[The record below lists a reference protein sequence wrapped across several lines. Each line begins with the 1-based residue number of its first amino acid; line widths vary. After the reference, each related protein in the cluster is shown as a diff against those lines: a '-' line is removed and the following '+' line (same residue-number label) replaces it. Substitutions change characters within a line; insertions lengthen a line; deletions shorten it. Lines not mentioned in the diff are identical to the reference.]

1 MEIGRDKE
9 VGQVDVVEVDVWE
22 LGGGGGGGAE
32 EEAEDVQVEVVEVA
46 EVAEVTEEA
55 GGPTQAAEEGRV
67 KTPA

>member
-1 MEIGRDKE
+1 ML
-9 VGQVDVVEVDVWE
+9 GQGDVVEVDVWE

-46 EVAEVTEEA
+46 EVAEEA

-67 KTPA
+67 KTSA